1 MIVSIDSIFVSADAK
16 KGRKAAVP
24 RHENGRLGPAHRAA
38 VYFMR
43 NEVGRLQSPVLSFSP
58 DPDCSGVA
66 TLEERVLEAQHLHGE
81 HARTAVLE
89 STFLFVDPE
98 RTPLF
103 EASLDLAR
111 HALAAL
117 RHDRIDAPLR
127 MRRDAPVGGRDWAL
141 YDAARSEIVVDVSGG
156 PKHVNSLAHELA
168 HVLVGADWAM
178 YAPAPAW
185 FDECVA
191 SLYEAP
197 VFPADGEIHGAS
209 DWRYTQLRAALAVRD
224 PAAHMAAL
232 FGMADPVFRGHM
244 GPGTGYDATLRLLH
258 EATARATCQWLDE
271 QRLLWPL
278 YRAWRDAYLPS
289 SDPDGVATFTR
300 IVGRPPSA
308 AEADW
313 AAWITHPP
321 AH

>member
-1 MIVSIDSIFVSADAK
+1 
-16 KGRKAAVP
+16 
-24 RHENGRLGPAHRAA
+24 
-38 VYFMR
+38 
-43 NEVGRLQSPVLSFSP
+43 VL
-58 DPDCSGVA
+58 PDCASVA
-66 TLEERVLEAQHLHGE
+66 TLEERVLEAQSRHGG
-81 HARTAVLE
+81 HVRTAVLE

-103 EASLDLAR
+103 GASLDLAR
-111 HALAAL
+111 RALSAL
-117 RHDRIDAPLR
+117 RHDRIGVHPLCPVGVYLFATRAGFDAHLR
-127 MRRDAPVGGRDWAL
+127 MRGEAPLGGRDWAL
-141 YDAARSEIVVDVSGG
+141 YDAARGEIVVDVAGG
-156 PKHVNSLAHELA
+156 RAHVDSLAHELA
-168 HVLVGADWAM
+168 HVLVGADWAT
-178 YAPAPAW
+178 YTPPPAW

-209 DWRYTQLRAALAVRD
+209 DWRYAQLRAALAAGD

-232 FGMADPVFRGHM
+232 FGMSDPVFHGHM
-244 GPGTGYDATLRLLH
+244 SPGTGYDATLRLLH

-278 YRAWRDAYLPS
+278 YGAWRDAYLPS

-308 AEADW
+308 ADADW
-313 AAWITHPP
+313 AAWVMR
-321 AH
+321 